1 MSGVSVL
8 REEGVPER
16 GALRRWAGPNST
28 WPTRSANL
36 SEHTVSPRSSGRVE
50 ICGDAV
56 LEDRAKGRCLACKT
70 PSRAPPPPARGAH
83 LQQQHG
89 GGARAQRGLQ
99 QPRELRIAE
108 GHVRSARSQRG
119 HHASQCQQRAVDG
132 PGLPQTLGAV
142 RVSSR
147 RADRPRLPGTLGSS
161 QVHQVQRACRG
172 ERTHVE
178 GAPSLPCGEAPRRAG
193 RRPSY
198 LRCLNRAEGT
208 PRAASV

>member
-1 MSGVSVL
+1 MS
-8 REEGVPER
+8 
-16 GALRRWAGPNST
+16 
-28 WPTRSANL
+28 TRSRRG
-36 SEHTVSPRSSGRVE
+36 PRAAWRSAGTR
-50 ICGDAV
+50 CWRTARRGGAWH
-56 LEDRAKGRCLACKT
+56 AKHPPGPR
-70 PSRAPPPPARGAH
+70 PPPGAH

-193 RRPSY
+193 RRLSY